1 MTSTPTLA
9 TPAPGRQPTAPR
21 PLAELEGIIERG
33 LETFVEVGHALM
45 EIRERRLYKPAYATF
60 DAYLKGRWRTLSS
73 RSYASRLIAAARV
86 VDVLPVGNTPPNEA
100 QARELVP
107 LLKEPETLRTVAAQ
121 VREQHGEK
129 ATAAT
134 VKAAVRA
141 VESAVRARL
150 GDHGVRRKRS
160 VPARPARRST
170 PTGTPSGRTIKEC
183 DALIRAAHTLAVHVK
198 GPRHKKCCW
207 KPADAVL
214 QIIRRLTPRLPA
226 GAVKQET
233 P

>member
-107 LLKEPETLRTVAAQ
+107 LLSEPDKLRTVAAT
-121 VREQHGEK
+121 VHAKHGK
-129 ATAAT
+129 QATAAVVRAEVRKVHP
-134 VKAAVRA
+134 VKAKARA
-141 VESAVRARL
+141 AKTATASPSAARSPL
-150 GDHGVRRKRS
+150 RRLRN
-160 VPARPARRST
+160 PIPL
-170 PTGTPSGRTIKEC
+170 
-183 DALIRAAHTLAVHVK
+183 DALSALIDASHGLAVHAK
-198 GPRHKKCCW
+198 SAGHKRCCW
-207 KPADAVL
+207 RPADAVL
-214 QIIRRLTPRLPA
+214 QIIRRLTRQLPA
-226 GAVKQET
+226 GAVRHEA

>member
-107 LLKEPETLRTVAAQ
+107 LLSEPDKLRTVAAT
-121 VREQHGEK
+121 VHAKHGK
-129 ATAAT
+129 QATAAVVRAEVRKVHP
-134 VKAAVRA
+134 VKAKAVTA
-141 VESAVRARL
+141 KSATAPPDDL
-150 GDHGVRRKRS
+150 GNYKQKHIASLV
-160 VPARPARRST
+160 
-170 PTGTPSGRTIKEC
+170 
-183 DALIRAAHTLAVHVK
+183 DASHNLAVHAK
-198 GPRHKKCCW
+198 SAGHKRCCW
-207 KPADAVL
+207 RPADAVL
-214 QIIRRLTPRLPA
+214 QIIRRLTRQLPA
-226 GAVKQET
+226 GAVRHEA